1 MKNEL
6 MAVDGQILDLN
17 KKEIAT
23 MAENFISANA
33 DSFNTLKVAAQL
45 AKFEL
50 FASEVGKH
58 LKEHLFN
65 DLRQNKDSKVSAY
78 GVDFSEMEA
87 GIKYDYTET
96 PDWVKLQDQIDALK
110 EKQKE
115 IEATCKTLKFKVSI
129 LDEETGELHDFYPP
143 AKSSTTTI
151 KKIIK

>member
-6 MAVDGQILDLN
+6 MAVDGKILDLN
-17 KKEIAT
+17 KKEISV
-23 MAENFISANA
+23 MAENFMAGA
-33 DSFNTLKVAAQL
+33 DSFDTVKLAAQL

-50 FASEVGKH
+50 FASEIGKH
-58 LKEHLFN
+58 IKEHLFV
-65 DLRQNKDSKVSAY
+65 DLRQNKDSKLTAF

-87 GIKYDYTET
+87 GVKYDYTAT
-96 PDWVKLQDQIDALK
+96 PSWVALQDQIDALK

-115 IEATCKTLKFKVSI
+115 IEATCKTLKSKVSI
-129 LDEETGELHDFYPP
+129 LDEETGELNDFYPP

>member
-6 MAVDGQILDLN
+6 MTVDGQILDLN

-23 MAENFISANA
+23 MAENFILANA
-33 DSFNTLKVAAQL
+33 DSFNALKVAAQL

-50 FASEVGKH
+50 FTSEIGKH

-65 DLRQNKDSKVSAY
+65 DLRQNKDSKLTAF

-87 GIKYDYTET
+87 GIKYDYTAT
-96 PDWVKLQDQIDALK
+96 PSWVALQDQIDALK

-115 IEATCKTLKFKVSI
+115 IEATCKTLKGKVSI
-129 LDEETGELHDFYPP
+129 LDEETGELNDFYPP